1 MAGAGAG
8 AGAALNLYSLVP
20 PAVNTYVPPLGPRK
34 IVRPSTF
41 FSPVFITVDLEIF
54 SVHSMPNSPGTAARK
69 IQTAYRAHY
78 HAKRNAAARKI
89 QHAFGKHLYSRKYTN
104 PRNELA
110 ALNRRIGELRGKI
123 NELGMRLMMQ
133 GRNMSQNNKN
143 KLANNRRK
151 VRAELNNLT
160 ARRPALTRRIVNTM
174 MQPVAQTTIARIW
187 RGGRAR
193 QRLANPFTVE
203 GARYMWRFG
212 TMNRPLEGVSKWNK
226 SKRSAIGA
234 AIRAATPMIQGPQRP
249 TLSERG
255 RMELLR
261 SLRVCPGCRDL

>member
-1 MAGAGAG
+1 
-8 AGAALNLYSLVP
+8 
-20 PAVNTYVPPLGPRK
+20 
-34 IVRPSTF
+34 
-41 FSPVFITVDLEIF
+41 
-54 SVHSMPNSPGTAARK
+54 
-69 IQTAYRAHY
+69 
-78 HAKRNAAARKI
+78 
-89 QHAFGKHLYSRKYTN
+89 
-104 PRNELA
+104 
-110 ALNRRIGELRGKI
+110 
-123 NELGMRLMMQ
+123 MRLMMQ

>member
-1 MAGAGAG
+1 
-8 AGAALNLYSLVP
+8 
-20 PAVNTYVPPLGPRK
+20 
-34 IVRPSTF
+34 
-41 FSPVFITVDLEIF
+41 
-54 SVHSMPNSPGTAARK
+54 MPNSPGTAARK

-104 PRNELA
+104 SRAELA

-123 NELGMRLMMQ
+123 NELMFRIATQ

-143 KLANNRRK
+143 KLLNNRRR

-160 ARRPALTRRIVNTM
+160 ARRPALTRRLVNTM
-174 MQPVAQTTIARIW
+174 MQPAAQTTIARIW

-193 QRLANPFTVE
+193 QRIANPYTLE
-203 GARYMWRFG
+203 GAHYMWRFM
-212 TMNRPLEGVSKWNK
+212 TANRPLDGVNKWNK
-226 SKRSAIGA
+226 RKRSAIGA

-249 TLSERG
+249 TLNERA
-255 RMELLR
+255 RMNLLR
-261 SLRVCPGCRDL
+261 SLRVCPGCHGP

>member
-1 MAGAGAG
+1 
-8 AGAALNLYSLVP
+8 
-20 PAVNTYVPPLGPRK
+20 
-34 IVRPSTF
+34 
-41 FSPVFITVDLEIF
+41 
-54 SVHSMPNSPGTAARK
+54 MPNSPGTAARK

-104 PRNELA
+104 PRNELV

-123 NELGMRLMMQ
+123 NELGFRLMTQ

-143 KLANNRRK
+143 KLTNNRRK

-160 ARRPALTRRIVNTM
+160 ARRPALTRRLVNTM
-174 MQPVAQTTIARIW
+174 MQPAAQTTIARIW

-193 QRLANPFTVE
+193 QRIANPFTLE
-203 GARYMWRFG
+203 GARYMLRFM
-212 TMNRPLEGVSKWNK
+212 TVNRPLEGVSRHNTRR
-226 SKRSAIGA
+226 RSAIGS

-249 TLSERG
+249 TLQERG
-255 RMELLR
+255 RMELMHA
-261 SLRVCPGCRDL
+261 CRTCS